1 MPGAV
6 CSAGDDCA
14 ILHIACFHD
23 VQVDVA
29 IKVAGI
35 HWWYK
40 SRSHAAEMTA
50 GYWNFLA
57 RDGYK
62 PIASMLR
69 KRGVGLSFTCIE
81 MSDNENPDARHSS
94 PEREC
99 LCPAL
104 SCHTPHVPS
113 CLFPH
118 ISLPLTAPLSSAT
131 AYVKLYVSAF
141 NALNSLRAFAPQ
153 MRPQHEVPC
162 ADL

>member
-1 MPGAV
+1 MLGRRLQRLGYI
-6 CSAGDDCA
+6 SA
-14 ILHIACFHD
+14 ACFHD

-81 MSDNENPDARHSS
+81 MSDDENPDARHSS
-94 PEREC
+94 PEREP
-99 LCPAL
+99 LCPAQ
-104 SCHTPHVPS
+104 SCQTPHVRP

-118 ISLPLTAPLSSAT
+118 ISLPPTAPLSPAIG
-131 AYVKLYVSAF
+131 YVECYVSAF
-141 NALNSLRAFAPQ
+141 KSLNFLHASHATSA
-153 MRPQHEVPC
+153 
-162 ADL
+162 